1 MKSSGVVV
9 IVRQWTLGVLG
20 VLSLVSADLSAE
32 LTIIHD
38 SGDTRPIAPLLEVFA
53 ADEPL
58 VPRVDPNRPNLGAAD
73 LERLLPIQSPG
84 LTLGKVE
91 RRHLDIKFARP
102 FFLIGSDPVSRR
114 WLATHR
120 DELLRIGA
128 VGMLVQAETVDD
140 LRAIAKLCGGLP
152 ILPAP
157 ATDIAEAL
165 GLSHYP
171 VLVSNQ
177 GIEQ

>member
-1 MKSSGVVV
+1 MGIIARRRWALVVSC
-9 IVRQWTLGVLG
+9 L
-20 VLSLVSADLSAE
+20 LSLAAADLSAE

-38 SGDTRPIAPLLEVFA
+38 SGNTRPLAPLLKIFDAE
-53 ADEPL
+53 EPP
-58 VPRVDPNRPNLGAAD
+58 VPRADPNRQNLGAAV

-84 LTLGKVE
+84 LTPGKVE
-91 RRHLDIKFARP
+91 RRRLDITFARP
-102 FFLIGSDPVSRR
+102 VFLIGSDPVSRH

-140 LRAIAKLCGGLP
+140 LRAIAALAGGLP
-152 ILPAP
+152 ILPAS

-171 VLVSNQ
+171 VLISNQ